1 MPGLYLHI
9 PFCEHKCAYC
19 DFYSLEDQSSQQAFV
34 DTLLIE
40 LERQAPLGADAT
52 FDTVFFGGGT
62 PSLLTPEQLTV
73 LLDRLRSLY
82 ALADGAEI
90 TLEANPGTIEMER
103 VAAFRVAG
111 VNRLSIGIQSFH
123 DDDLRFLE
131 RIHDRAQAMRAV
143 EMARGAGFDNV
154 NIDLIFALPGQTMER
169 WEENV
174 RTAVGLAPDHVAA
187 YGLIVEEHT
196 PLSHRVRTGSVIPA
210 GVETEAGQFERTMIM
225 LREAGFEQYEV
236 SNYAKPGKRSRHNLN
251 YWHHGTYLGF
261 GPSAHSF
268 WTVEGVPRRWWNAPH
283 LPTYLR
289 KIAEGSTPIAAE
301 EELTPRDVVNE
312 RIFLGL
318 RSDGLDVRSLEEWGD
333 RFEERAGEIL
343 RGLVDRDLLMVDGH
357 RYRLTS
363 AGYLLCDEIAERLF
377 LP

>member
-82 ALADGAEI
+82 AIADGAEI

-103 VAAFRVAG
+103 VAAFHAAG

-333 RFEERAGEIL
+333 RLEERAGEIL
-343 RGLVDRDLLMVDGH
+343 RGLVDRDLLMVDGR